1 MFKARAKKGG
11 SPFGPGRT
19 RKVIIKPVS
28 KGQVRRFLREPLSH
42 TSAVIYF
49 TEKDRRPFLL
59 GPDGGGI
66 SAGGEFR
73 LTGKWKLTKDKLD
86 RIFIIAAE
94 EAEAEAAPD
103 SGGPSEDEE

>member
-1 MFKARAKKGG
+1 MKERAGKN
-11 SPFGPGRT
+11 SAGPERT
-19 RKVIIKPVS
+19 RKVIIKPAS
-28 KGQVRRFLREPLSH
+28 KRQVRRFLKEPLSR

-73 LTGKWKLTKDKLD
+73 LTKKWRLTKDKLD

-94 EAEAEAAPD
+94 KDAAEVAP
-103 SGGPSEDEE
+103 EDGDPPEGEE